1 MKINQ
6 VIKEY
11 NVIGSSVRLDEIPE
25 KYKKLPLIGRGAT
38 SLVFQKDED
47 TVILFTRDSIKAE
60 WLCHSWGLELGKEVD
75 RFNIGHKIHI
85 RGMGEHDI
93 IAIEMPKLLPLDN
106 KNKKIVKDELK
117 IYQQEKRGTVLKG
130 LKPWTTGRRRTEAM
144 NIELTNIYQEKYPDS
159 ILLPALEFMTN
170 YGGSAMQDFLMR
182 NFLQDSDGNIVLIDP
197 LISTDIYELIQN
209 NKK

>member
-6 VIKEY
+6 IIKEY

-25 KYKKLPLIGRGAT
+25 KYRNLPLIGRGAT
-38 SLVFQKDED
+38 SLVFQKDND

-93 IAIEMPKLLPLDN
+93 IAIEMPKLLTLDN

-117 IYQQEKRGTVLKG
+117 VYEQEKMSVQHNQSLALRNIY
-130 LKPWTTGRRRTEAM
+130 RRTENV

-182 NFLQDSDGNIVLIDP
+182 NFLQDSDGNIVLIDL